1 MPTVTAAFVAARFRQ
16 KPNTSRARQAFT
28 HTRILGEHTANV
40 KQLVLMRSFAIGKT
54 PSRTGRTGERNS
66 CRHLPAL
73 IRAAMIHSTITGLEK
88 DEPAHEKK

>member
-28 HTRILGEHTANV
+28 HIRILGEYKANV
-40 KQLVLMRSFAIGKT
+40 KRLYSAIFCDWKDAR
-54 PSRTGRTGERNS
+54 RTGRIGERNS

-73 IRAAMIHSTITGLEK
+73 IRAAMIHATITGLEK
-88 DEPAHEKK
+88 DESTDEGG